1 MKTIKN
7 TILCIWLVSALLLP
21 SHFRA
26 EVTDRIVAIVN
37 GGIITLYELNTSI
50 KNLTGMDAGQLREK
64 DEENFHKVSR
74 AVLNSMINELIADQH
89 ASKLGIMVAE
99 KDVEEAIERVKI
111 DNELTQE
118 DLIYSL
124 KKEGITFEGYKERIK
139 QEIEQARLV
148 NHEVKSKIVITE
160 AEMKDYYDKHIKD
173 FIEED
178 KVLLARIFLPVKEPI
193 NNDEVAE
200 VKALGNDILRRLDN
214 GEDFFGLSMK
224 YSKGP
229 AAEEGGK
236 LGWIKME
243 NIEPALREKIENLS
257 PGEHSDL
264 DRIGSGFQI
273 LKVLEEKKGKIKQFE
288 DLRSAIRSK
297 LFKEKVEEKY
307 AIWLKKLRD
316 ESYIKVMF

>member
-7 TILCIWLVSALLLP
+7 TILCIWLVLALLIP
-21 SHFRA
+21 SHFSA
-26 EVTDRIVAIVN
+26 EVTDRIVATVN
-37 GGIITLYELNTSI
+37 GDIVTLYELNTSI
-50 KNLTGMDAGQLREK
+50 KNLTGMDARELREK

-89 ASKLGIMVAE
+89 ANKLGITVAE

-124 KKEGITFEGYKERIK
+124 KKEGITFEDYKERIK

-148 NHEVKSKIVITE
+148 NHEIKSKIVITE
-160 AEMKDYYDKHIKD
+160 AEMKDYYDNHIKD
-173 FIEED
+173 FIEEGE
-178 KVLLARIFLPVKEPI
+178 VLLARIFLPVKEPA
-193 NNDEVAE
+193 NNDEVAG
-200 VKALGNDILRRLDN
+200 VKALGNDILGRLNN
-214 GEDFFGLSMK
+214 GKDFFDLAIK

-229 AAEEGGK
+229 AAKEGGK
-236 LGWIKME
+236 LGWIKMK

-264 DRIGSGFQI
+264 EPIESGFQI
-273 LKVLEEKKGKIKQFE
+273 VKVLEEKKGKIKQFE

-297 LFKEKVEEKY
+297 LFKEKVEERY
-307 AIWLKKLRD
+307 AVWLKKLRD
-316 ESYIKVMF
+316 ESYIKVIF

>member
-7 TILCIWLVSALLLP
+7 TILCIWLVLALLLP

-124 KKEGITFEGYKERIK
+124 KKRELPLRVIK
-139 QEIEQARLV
+139 
-148 NHEVKSKIVITE
+148 K
-160 AEMKDYYDKHIKD
+160 
-173 FIEED
+173 
-178 KVLLARIFLPVKEPI
+178 
-193 NNDEVAE
+193 
-200 VKALGNDILRRLDN
+200 
-214 GEDFFGLSMK
+214 GLSR
-224 YSKGP
+224 
-229 AAEEGGK
+229 K
-236 LGWIKME
+236 LNKPDW
-243 NIEPALREKIENLS
+243 
-257 PGEHSDL
+257 
-264 DRIGSGFQI
+264 
-273 LKVLEEKKGKIKQFE
+273 
-288 DLRSAIRSK
+288 
-297 LFKEKVEEKY
+297 
-307 AIWLKKLRD
+307 
-316 ESYIKVMF
+316 